1 MQLVDTTLCFGNWK
15 YSPGTGTLWRM
26 PNGTNSTAAPAE
38 PAAPESH
45 TIVLE
50 PRLHSLLNYFLQQ
63 PEKVHSK
70 SSLLDAIWG
79 DAEGTDAALMRA
91 IGMLRKAL
99 EDSSKPATYIET
111 LSKRGYRW
119 VAPVHQ
125 MPQVAQERVALKL
138 KTPSASNYVQTEA
151 EQRVS
156 GTDTA
161 ELSPTQIS
169 RREKQRRLGL
179 LSAFFICAVVAL
191 VVSLLLFFGKTNF
204 MPAFNRQII
213 VSAMAGQEQK
223 PLLSPDQSTLFYQQK
238 TSEARWRWIAHHLGS
253 HRKQFQPQLFDNLSA
268 GQWFEQQLVFQGEL
282 HGRCDI
288 YRLTPDAPEQTAQ
301 AWLPCHQLIG
311 QGMAARGKDL
321 IWLDMNTNGA
331 SQLWRYSAGKAE
343 LQQTFAA
350 SYRRPVA
357 VLLVNEIA
365 WVLLQQDELNTS
377 LFSFDLSS
385 ATLQKVADFPYA
397 FHTLSNWDGRRLLL
411 SSPSGSYLFS
421 IADLQLAALQLA
433 SGAYVDQQ
441 RVEDRLLATQIP
453 RDAADLLPLQPSAGG
468 RSSTLLSASP
478 WLSSNKTDQML
489 SWHGDQAALVSER
502 SGLPQIWWFDG
513 HKISQLTKF
522 TQWRQITQLLWSDA
536 ELYAVIEQQ
545 LYLVSLQDGSI
556 SPALL
561 QDRQLRH
568 FAVCHRQW
576 YWAEFSHQQWQLKT
590 LNQQQ
595 HPVELLTDI
604 IDVRCA
610 PDQSL
615 LVLKLDGSLHRF
627 WPETST
633 LQSLPWQLKW
643 RQMSM
648 NSWTTTSEGLYW
660 FDPTG
665 QLWLSRWQ
673 QSTRKAVASP
683 GLLLVTGIYG
693 ELEQEQLFL
702 QLARDTETDVV
713 WLQPQQ
719 FQ

>member
-26 PNGTNSTAAPAE
+26 PNGVNTDA
-38 PAAPESH
+38 AAPEAAVAEPH
-45 TIVLE
+45 AIVLE
-50 PRLHSLLNYFLQQ
+50 PRLHTLLNYFLQQ
-63 PEKVHSK
+63 PEIIHSK
-70 SSLLDAIWG
+70 SALLDAIWG

-119 VAPVHQ
+119 VAPIHQ
-125 MPQVAQERVALKL
+125 LPQVAHERVELKL
-138 KTPSASNYVQTEA
+138 KSSVAHNYVLSETEATTAGSDGKVLSAS
-151 EQRVS
+151 
-156 GTDTA
+156 
-161 ELSPTQIS
+161 QIS

-179 LSAFFICAVVAL
+179 LSAFFICAVMAL
-191 VVSLLLFFGKTNF
+191 VISLLLFFGKTNF
-204 MPAFNRQII
+204 TPAFNRQII
-213 VSAMAGQEQK
+213 ISAMAGQEQK

-238 TSEARWRWIAHHLGS
+238 TSETRWRWVAHQLGS
-253 HRKQFQPQLFDNLSA
+253 HRKQLHPQLFDKLSA

-282 HGRCDI
+282 NGRCDI
-288 YRLTPDAPEQTAQ
+288 YRLAPGSPDQTAE

-311 QGMAARGKDL
+311 HGIASGGKNL
-321 IWLDMNTNGA
+321 LWLDMNANGA

-350 SYRRPVA
+350 AYRRPVA
-357 VLLVNEIA
+357 VLSVNEIA
-365 WVLLQQDELNTS
+365 WVLLQQDEFNTS

-397 FHTLSNWDGRRLLL
+397 FHTLSDWDGRRLLL
-411 SSPSGSYLFS
+411 SGPAGSYLFAV
-421 IADLQLAALQLA
+421 ADLQLAALQLA
-433 SGAYVDQQ
+433 SGVYVDQQ
-441 RVEDRLLATQIP
+441 RVDDRLLATQIP

-489 SWHGDQAALVSER
+489 SWHGEQAALVSER

-513 HKISQLTKF
+513 QKISQLTKF
-522 TQWRQITQLLWSDA
+522 TQWRQITQLLWSGS

-545 LYLVSLQDGSI
+545 LYLVSLKDGSI
-556 SPALL
+556 SPAML
-561 QDRQLRH
+561 QERQLRH

-576 YWAEFSHQQWQLKT
+576 FWAEFSHQQWQLKT
-590 LNQQQ
+590 LNRQQQ
-595 HPVELLTDI
+595 PVELVSDI

-610 PDQSL
+610 PEQSL
-615 LVLKLDGSLHRF
+615 LLLKQDGSVQRF
-627 WPETST
+627 WPETNT
-633 LQSLPWQLKW
+633 LLALPWQLMW
-643 RQMSM
+643 RQMGM
-648 NSWTTTSEGLYW
+648 NSWTTTSQGLYW
-660 FDPTG
+660 FDPAG

-673 QSTRKAVASP
+673 QRTREAVALP
-683 GLLLVTGIYG
+683 GLLQVTGIYG